1 MAGTTETDSDP
12 LRRPAPYGHACR
24 NCARAKCKCLFGDD
38 HRTCARYSLPRLIRL
53 IRLITCHANFCR
65 CLRLKKECI
74 PAPHMRRK
82 KSRVDVVR
90 LEQKLDGAISLL
102 RSIARNNP
110 VVENAID
117 SLDPKTPEYEAA
129 GVLTSPQRTPPRNI
143 DEPETACVAH
153 SFLTPASVTTSLYP
167 YVLPK
172 DAEPTIEEAELCFKT
187 FCAKNLQHFPF
198 TQFSDDMLAQQV
210 REERPFFWLCI
221 MATSPTMI
229 HRQCALGQA
238 IREITAR
245 EILIEGRRNLDFLL
259 GLLCFVGWYA
269 ESHMI

>member
-1 MAGTTETDSDP
+1 METDLDP
-12 LRRPAPYGHACR
+12 LRRPARYGHACR
-24 NCARAKCKCLFGDD
+24 NCARAKCKCIFGDD
-38 HRTCARYSLPRLIRL
+38 HRTCARYNPSQLFMGIIR
-53 IRLITCHANFCR
+53 HANFGR

-110 VVENAID
+110 AVENAID
-117 SLDPKTPEYEAA
+117 NLDPKTPEYQAA
-129 GVLTSPQRTPPRNI
+129 DFRISPQRTPPRSI
-143 DEPETACVAH
+143 DEPETACEAQP
-153 SFLTPASVTTSLYP
+153 FLTPASARTPLYP

-172 DAEPTIEEAELCFKT
+172 DAEPTIEEAEFCFKS
-187 FCAKNLQHFPF
+187 FCVKNLQLFPF
-198 TQFSDDMLAQQV
+198 TQFPDGMTAQQV

-221 MATSPTMI
+221 MATSSPMI
-229 HRQCALGQA
+229 HRQLALGQT

-269 ESHMI
+269 ESHMT